1 MRSIGR
7 LCVQGVRAAGQARLR
22 RVWRRSVCLS
32 SAVDG
37 RACRASVVPVV
48 PVKPVAA
55 NYVMGDFVDPNR
67 HCYQS

>member
-1 MRSIGR
+1 M
-7 LCVQGVRAAGQARLR
+7 CVQAVQAAARARSPRVRQRG
-22 RVWRRSVCLS
+22 VCLL